1 VEEGTSSSWDG
12 IGLLLCAHIILR
24 LQMVT
29 HKRAV
34 PALDHFFS
42 AALDYIWPAFDR
54 ALSANANSLKNCDT
68 LPTDLMPHYVCN
80 LIKWLGFKNK
90 IHFSLD
96 HSPLL

>member
-1 VEEGTSSSWDG
+1 MIEEGTASNWDG

-42 AALDYIWPAFDR
+42 AALDLIWPAIDR
-54 ALSANANSLKNCDT
+54 SIAANAYALRTCET
-68 LPTDLMPHYVCN
+68 VPGDLMPHYVS
-80 LIKWLGFKNK
+80 F
-90 IHFSLD
+90 
-96 HSPLL
+96 